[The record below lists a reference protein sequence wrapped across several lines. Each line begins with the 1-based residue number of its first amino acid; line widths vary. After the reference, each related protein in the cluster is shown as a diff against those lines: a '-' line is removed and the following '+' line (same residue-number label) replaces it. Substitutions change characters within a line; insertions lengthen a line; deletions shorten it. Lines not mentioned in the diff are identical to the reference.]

1 MTKIPGLKKDVVK
14 EIKAYINELVISGIK
29 PKKIFLFGSYAKGNF
44 HKYSDIDLAV
54 ISPAFKADEIEEL
67 MFLGKL
73 SGRISSRVEAVSFRE
88 KEFEFSKYHTLIGEI
103 KKYGKVVYENT
114 SGI

>member
-14 EIKAYINELVISGIK
+14 EIDAYINELVSSGVK

-44 HKYSDIDLAV
+44 HKYSDIDLAI
-54 ISPAFKADEIEEL
+54 ISPAFKSDEIEEL
-67 MFLGKL
+67 LFLGRL

-88 KEFEFSKYHTLIGEI
+88 NHFAKSKYDALIGEI
-103 KKYGKVVYENT
+103 KKYGKVVYE
-114 SGI
+114 G